1 MTEVN
6 NLFQQ
11 DLVFIENVENQ
22 EEIFSLIGK
31 ELQEKELVNE
41 EFVNALLNR
50 EKNHPTG
57 IDLSPVSEGL
67 PNAAIPH
74 TETEYCIGRCIVFV
88 KLEKAIKFY
97 NMIAPDTKMDAKYLF
112 FIINDQKEN
121 QTNVLSELMAF
132 LTDADNVKALEELET
147 EDELYKFLTEQTI
160 KN

>member
-1 MTEVN
+1 MTKVN
-6 NLFQQ
+6 SLFQK
-11 DLVFIENVENQ
+11 DLIFIENVENQ
-22 EEIFSLIGK
+22 EEIFNLIGK
-31 ELQEKELVNE
+31 ELQEKELVHE
-41 EFVNALLNR
+41 EFVSALLNR

-74 TETEYCIGRCIVFV
+74 TETEYCTGQCIVFV
-88 KLEKAIKFY
+88 KLEKAINFY
-97 NMIAPDTKMDAKYLF
+97 NMIAPEAEMDAKYLF

-147 EDELYKFLTEQTI
+147 KEQLYKFLTEQTI